1 MRRKPDRRIALP
13 GERSFAAER
22 SSSMLVLS
30 RKRGQSI
37 TIGDQ
42 IVITVVRLSRG
53 NVQIGI
59 DAPGHVSILRQ
70 EIVERLIDSGA
81 IEDHGVRAGRRER
94 VAAR

>member
-1 MRRKPDRRIALP
+1 
-13 GERSFAAER
+13 
-22 SSSMLVLS
+22 MLVLS

-59 DAPGHVSILRQ
+59 DAPGHVAILRR
-70 EIVERLIDSGA
+70 EIIERLLDSSTIENGA
-81 IEDHGVRAGRRER
+81 IEDHGLCAGTRER
-94 VAAR
+94 VGAR

>member
-1 MRRKPDRRIALP
+1 MRWKPVGPVACRT
-13 GERSFAAER
+13 RSFAAER

-59 DAPGHVSILRQ
+59 EAPGHVSILRQ
-70 EIVERLIDSGA
+70 EIVDRMIDGGE
-81 IEDHGVRAGRRER
+81 IDDRGLCAGRRER
-94 VAAR
+94 IGAR

>member
-1 MRRKPDRRIALP
+1 
-13 GERSFAAER
+13 
-22 SSSMLVLS
+22 MLVLS

-53 NVQIGI
+53 TVQIGI

-70 EIVERLIDSGA
+70 EIVDRLLGDGE
-81 IEDHGVRAGRRER
+81 IEDHACAGRRER
-94 VAAR
+94 LVAR

>member
-1 MRRKPDRRIALP
+1 
-13 GERSFAAER
+13 
-22 SSSMLVLS
+22 MLVLS

-59 DAPGHVSILRQ
+59 EAPGHVSILRQ
-70 EIVERLIDSGA
+70 EIVDRMLDSGELEEPA
-81 IEDHGVRAGRRER
+81 LYAGRRER
-94 VAAR
+94 IGAR

>member
-1 MRRKPDRRIALP
+1 
-13 GERSFAAER
+13 
-22 SSSMLVLS
+22 MLVLS

-70 EIVERLIDSGA
+70 EIIERLVGSGTLVSSGTV
-81 IEDHGVRAGRRER
+81 EDDRSFSTARAHT
-94 VAAR
+94 VAR

>member
-1 MRRKPDRRIALP
+1 
-13 GERSFAAER
+13 
-22 SSSMLVLS
+22 MLVLS

-59 DAPGHVSILRQ
+59 EAPGHVSILRQ
-70 EIVERLIDSGA
+70 EIVDRMIDSGEL
-81 IEDHGVRAGRRER
+81 EDDGLRGGRRER
-94 VAAR
+94 IGAR

>member
-1 MRRKPDRRIALP
+1 
-13 GERSFAAER
+13 
-22 SSSMLVLS
+22 MLVLS

-59 DAPGHVSILRQ
+59 EAPGHVPILRQ
-70 EIVERLIDSGA
+70 EIVERMIDGGEM
-81 IEDHGVRAGRRER
+81 EDNGLLAGTSRAGRRSL
-94 VAAR
+94 VAG